1 MKILLENDKGYV
13 IVDDSTGR
21 IISVVVDNAVEG
33 KRDFVNLASC
43 KNNQDGTQTATRFCG
58 NHQRDLD
65 WDEEETNKRM
75 DVIGQ
80 NGNTGEHYELL
91 DSIEQTDVGRQYDG
105 DSGELNKGDIAYAV
119 KRFLNDAHQ
128 YAKHEEYTEIK
139 RVMAIFIDYVE
150 EL

>member
-21 IISVVVDNAVEG
+21 IISVVVHNVVEG
-33 KRDFVNLASC
+33 KRDFVNLASF
-43 KNNQDGTQTATRFCG
+43 KNNTDGTQTAIRFCA

-75 DVIGQ
+75 DIIGQ

-91 DSIEQTDVGRQYDG
+91 DSIETNQVNPNKMTLSEMMWGGNYKDATITITQSNGR
-105 DSGELNKGDIAYAV
+105 E
-119 KRFLNDAHQ
+119 
-128 YAKHEEYTEIK
+128 
-139 RVMAIFIDYVE
+139 
-150 EL
+150 